1 MFVARITDMHVCPM
15 VTPGVPPIPHVGGP
29 IITPAPTTVLVG
41 GLPVAGVG
49 STCVCVGPPDVITP
63 NGNKVFFG
71 GTQAAKMGDS
81 TAHGGKIVMG
91 CPQVLIGAGAMSGG
105 AISNMANKAAAAAA
119 ATAATAAQTL
129 SDIKAERENIQARLE
144 NGNLSKSE
152 RRKLNKRLN
161 QINET
166 GI

>member
-29 IITPAPTTVLVG
+29 IITPAPTSVLVG

-49 STCVCVGPPDVITP
+49 STCVCVGPPDVIIP
-63 NGNKVFFG
+63 NSNRVFFG

-91 CPQVLIGAGAMSGG
+91 CPQVLIGAGGMSGG

-119 ATAATAAQTL
+119 SVASEATQTL
-129 SDIKAERENIQARLE
+129 NDIKNEKADIQDRLE
-144 NGNLSKSE
+144 NGNLSRE
-152 RRKLNKRLN
+152 QRRRLTKRLN